1 MEHTSTIHTLAQEWL
16 RMDKVRLLPQMSY
29 AYVNVEKDPITRS
42 EIESLLDEGQT
53 SELEK
58 ILGTRKYGLH

>member
-1 MEHTSTIHTLAQEWL
+1 
-16 RMDKVRLLPQMSY
+16 MSY
-29 AYVNVEKDPITRS
+29 AYINVEKDPITRS

-58 ILGTRKYGLH
+58 RLGTRKYGLHWALICAWH